1 MREGP
6 NLSKYKYTAPAQE
19 TWVQLIEGGERRLSR
34 RRGLV
39 SFSRVHEVFI
49 DLASRRA
56 RHETIGERHIL
67 GDVCG
72 VQLATMFA
80 PARAPRDERAAVAEP
95 CTHAPHASALG
106 AWDGSEVRA
115 SC

>member
-1 MREGP
+1 
-6 NLSKYKYTAPAQE
+6 
-19 TWVQLIEGGERRLSR
+19 
-34 RRGLV
+34 V

-56 RHETIGERHIL
+56 RHKTIGERHIL

-80 PARAPRDERAAVAEP
+80 PARAPRDERAAVDARP
-95 CTHAPHASALG
+95 ARLG
-106 AWDGSEVRA
+106 ARCLGWKRGPSLMMREGAVKAEVVKLRVTRTGTTHT
-115 SC
+115 

>member
-1 MREGP
+1 
-6 NLSKYKYTAPAQE
+6 
-19 TWVQLIEGGERRLSR
+19 VQYIEGGERRRSR

-39 SFSRVHEVFI
+39 IFSRVHEVFI
-49 DLASRRA
+49 DRASRRA
-56 RHETIGERHIL
+56 RHKTIGEGHIF
-67 GDVCG
+67 GDVYR

-95 CTHAPHASALG
+95 CTHASALG

-115 SC
+115 S